1 MEYGFKIEIIL
12 SLIPNKPDN
21 LAILHHKENFYTIST
36 QLAVWLFIKK
46 DYTWTYKENNFPDFN
61 YYKQFYYQGALG
73 FFLEYNLYFKHTNL
87 SFFKNF
93 SSSLDIPNY

>member
-1 MEYGFKIEIIL
+1 MKYGFKIEIIL

-21 LAILHHKENFYTIST
+21 LDIKYHKENFYTIST

-46 DYTWTYKENNFPDFN
+46 NYTWTYKENNFPDFN
-61 YYKQFYYQGALG
+61 YYNQFYYQGALG

-87 SFFKNF
+87 SFFKN
-93 SSSLDIPNY
+93 SSSLLDIQTY

>member
-1 MEYGFKIEIIL
+1 MNYKFKIEFML

-61 YYKQFYYQGALG
+61 YYNQFYYQGALG